1 MRHKSTWRARR
12 HGGGSIPRADGVD
25 ARSFWRRTKSYS
37 ARSHGRPAIALQVQS
52 NRVSPMSG
60 PSSTLGWGNGSE
72 DFALF
77 RTLSSEQR
85 LKAFSAMVRQ
95 DLVRGQML
103 VAQGDPSDSLFMVLH
118 GALAVRRTGD
128 SAPIAEL
135 RAGELVGEIGFFA
148 NVPRTADVI
157 AIRDT
162 SVLVLTRTAYQVLA
176 EEAPAIVEAVLAAL
190 ARRFAKETARLTPV
204 RASPKAR
211 TVALIDA
218 GREPV
223 PGAFDRRMRE
233 GLAAI
238 DAEIVDPARLNAMF
252 PGRGLDAPEVTDWL
266 NKLEHAAPLVVY
278 LGGRQASPWARKA
291 IRQADLVVFACRGDA
306 PAGALTEA
314 EAFACEVHPP
324 SARRLVRIHDRRSG
338 AVRGTPAWLVRLP
351 SFMHHHVA
359 LEDQV
364 DIDSLIRFLSGRA
377 IGFVAAGGG
386 SFGTAHVGI
395 YKAFRER
402 GVMFDI
408 FVGTS
413 VGSAMVAGFAKNLE
427 AEHLER
433 GTHEIFVRSRSFRR
447 PTWPRYALLDHKA
460 FDRALADQYGSN
472 CRIEDC
478 WRPFAAVATNLSTHN
493 LELIRSGLLWQAV
506 RASSAIPGLLPPFYT
521 PEGAMLVDGCLIDNV
536 PLASMHQLK
545 SGPNLVVHFGE
556 PAAEMFD
563 VDYAALPGRL
573 ELIAAMLMPF
583 RKKLLP
589 AAPSAVN
596 VLWRSLVAHQRYD
609 TLPTAPLDAVMRP
622 PLPIEVDVT
631 DFDRHTEIFLAS
643 YLWARETIA
652 ALEAEGN
659 SAITAIL
666 GTSNP
671 AMKRARQFAERPHS
685 ALSG

>member
-1 MRHKSTWRARR
+1 MNEASTTFAWAN
-12 HGGGSIPRADGVD
+12 V
-25 ARSFWRRTKSYS
+25 
-37 ARSHGRPAIALQVQS
+37 L
-52 NRVSPMSG
+52 
-60 PSSTLGWGNGSE
+60 E
-72 DFALF
+72 DLALF

-85 LKAFSAMVRQ
+85 QKALGAMVRQ
-95 DLVRGQML
+95 DLTRGQML
-103 VAQGDPSDSLFMVLH
+103 VAQGGPSDSLFMVLH
-118 GALAVRRTGD
+118 GALAVRRAGD
-128 SAPIAEL
+128 LEPIAEL
-135 RAGELVGEIGFFA
+135 RAGEVVGEIGFFA
-148 NVPRTADVI
+148 NIPRTADVI

-162 SVLVLTRTAYQVLA
+162 SVLVLTRTAYQDLA
-176 EEAPAIVEAVLAAL
+176 KDAPAIVEALLAAL
-190 ARRFAKETARLTPV
+190 AQRFAKETARLTPL

-211 TVALIDA
+211 TVALID
-218 GREPV
+218 GGCQPL
-223 PGAFDRRMRE
+223 PGVFDRRVRD

-238 DAEIVDPARLNAMF
+238 GAEIVDPARLNAIF
-252 PGRGLDAPEVTDWL
+252 PGRALDAPEVADWL
-266 NKLEHAAPLVVY
+266 NKLEYAAPLVVY
-278 LGGRQASPWARKA
+278 FGGRESSAWTRKA
-291 IRQADLVVFACRGDA
+291 IRQADMVVFACRGDV
-306 PAGALTEA
+306 PEGALTDV
-314 EAFACEVHPP
+314 EAFACEVHPV

-338 AVRGTPAWLVRLP
+338 EVSGTVAWLARLP

-395 YKAFRER
+395 YKAFRDH

-413 VGSAMVAGFAKNLE
+413 VGSAMAAGFAKNLE
-427 AEHLER
+427 AEDLER

-447 PTWPRYALLDHKA
+447 PTWPRYALLDHKV
-460 FDRALADQYGSN
+460 FDRALADQYGRD

-478 WRPFAAVATNLSTHN
+478 WRPFAAIATNLSTHN

-521 PEGAMLVDGCLIDNV
+521 SEGAMLVDGCLIDNV
-536 PLASMHQLK
+536 PLAPMHQLK

-563 VDYAALPGRL
+563 VEYAALPGRL

-609 TLPTAPLDAVMRP
+609 ILPTASLDLVMRP
-622 PLPIEVDVT
+622 PLPFGVDVT
-631 DFDRHTEIFLAS
+631 DFDRHTDIFYAS
-643 YLWARETIA
+643 YIWAQQAIA
-652 ALEAEGN
+652 ALASEGN

-666 GTSNP
+666 ATSKP
-671 AMKRARQFAERPHS
+671 ATKRPRHS
-685 ALSG
+685 RTPEQRSVRLS

>member
-1 MRHKSTWRARR
+1 MSQGSTPFA
-12 HGGGSIPRADGVD
+12 
-25 ARSFWRRTKSYS
+25 
-37 ARSHGRPAIALQVQS
+37 
-52 NRVSPMSG
+52 
-60 PSSTLGWGNGSE
+60 WGNALDE
-72 DFALF
+72 FALF

-85 LKAFSAMVRQ
+85 LKAFRAMVRQ
-95 DLVRGQML
+95 DLTRGQML
-103 VAQGDPSDSLFMVLH
+103 VAQGDPSDALFMVLH
-118 GALAVRRTGD
+118 GALAVRRAGELE
-128 SAPIAEL
+128 PLAEL
-135 RAGELVGEIGFFA
+135 RAGGLVGEIGFFG
-148 NVPRTADVI
+148 NIPRTTDVI
-157 AIRDT
+157 AIRDP
-162 SVLVLTRTAYQVLA
+162 SVLVLTRAAYQDLA
-176 EEAPAIVEAVLAAL
+176 SDAPAIVEALLAAL
-190 ARRFAKETARLTPV
+190 ARRFAKETARLTPM

-211 TVALIDA
+211 TVALID
-218 GREPV
+218 GGCEPL
-223 PGAFDRRMRE
+223 PGAFERRMRD
-233 GLAAI
+233 GFAAT
-238 DAEIVDPARLNAMF
+238 DAEIVDPARVNATF
-252 PGRGLDAPEVTDWL
+252 PWRALDAPEVADWL

-278 LGGRQASPWARKA
+278 LGGREASAWARKA
-291 IRQADLVVFACRGDA
+291 IRQADMVVFACRGDA
-306 PAGALTEA
+306 PAEALTEV
-314 EAFACEVHPP
+314 EAFACEVHPV
-324 SARRLVRIHDRRSG
+324 STRRLVRIHDRRSG
-338 AVRGTPAWLVRLP
+338 EVSGTTAWLARLP
-351 SFMHHHVA
+351 CFMHHHVA
-359 LEDQV
+359 LEDQI

-386 SFGTAHVGI
+386 SFGTAHLGI
-395 YKAFRER
+395 YKAFCER
-402 GVMFDI
+402 GVMFYV

-413 VGSAMVAGFAKNLE
+413 VGSAMAAGFAKNYE
-427 AEHLER
+427 ADHLER
-433 GTHEIFVRSRSFRR
+433 GAHEIFVKSRSFRR

-460 FDRALADQYGSN
+460 FDRALADQYGAQ

-478 WRPFAAVATNLSTHN
+478 WRPFAAVATNLSSHD
-493 LELIRSGLLWQAV
+493 LELIRTGPLWQAV
-506 RASSAIPGLLPPFYT
+506 RASRAIPGLLAPFYT
-521 PEGAMLVDGCLIDNV
+521 AEGAMLVDGCLIDNV

-589 AAPSAVN
+589 AAPSAAN

-671 AMKRARQFAERPHS
+671 AMKRARQFAERAHS

>member
-1 MRHKSTWRARR
+1 M
-12 HGGGSIPRADGVD
+12 
-25 ARSFWRRTKSYS
+25 
-37 ARSHGRPAIALQVQS
+37 
-52 NRVSPMSG
+52 
-60 PSSTLGWGNGSE
+60 E

-85 LKAFSAMVRQ
+85 LKALNAMVRQ

-103 VAQGDPSDSLFMVLH
+103 VAQGGPSDSLFLVLH
-118 GALAVRRTGD
+118 GALAVRKTGYLE
-128 SAPIAEL
+128 PIAEL

-162 SVLVLTRTAYQVLA
+162 SVLALTRPAYQKLVA
-176 EEAPAIVEAVLAAL
+176 EAPAIVEALLAAL
-190 ARRFAKETARLTPV
+190 AQRFARETARIAPFRT
-204 RASPKAR
+204 SPKAR
-211 TVALIDA
+211 TVALI
-218 GREPV
+218 GGGVEPL
-223 PGAFDRRMRE
+223 PETFDRRMRE
-233 GLAAI
+233 GLAATH
-238 DAEIVDPARLNAMF
+238 AEIVDFARLQAMF
-252 PGRGLDAPEVTDWL
+252 PGRALDAHEVTEWL
-266 NKLEHAAPLVVY
+266 NKLEHTAPLVVY
-278 LGGRQASPWARKA
+278 LGGHETSPWARKA
-291 IRQADLVVFACRGDA
+291 IRQADMVVFACRGEA
-306 PAGALTEA
+306 PAAALTDI
-314 EAFACEVHPP
+314 EAFACEVHPV

-338 AVRGTPAWLVRLP
+338 EVSGTAGWLARLP
-351 SFMHHHVA
+351 AFMHHHVA

-364 DIDSLIRFLSGRA
+364 DIDSLIRFLCGRA
-377 IGFVAAGGG
+377 VGFVAAGGG

-427 AEHLER
+427 AEHLEQ

-460 FDRALADQYGSN
+460 FDRALAQQYGPD

-493 LELIRSGLLWQAV
+493 LELIRTGPLWQAV

-521 PEGAMLVDGCLIDNV
+521 AEGAMLVDGCLIDNV
-536 PLASMHQLK
+536 PLTSMHQLK

-563 VDYAALPGRL
+563 VDYASLPGRL
-573 ELIAAMLMPF
+573 ELIAAMLTPF

-609 TLPTAPLDAVMRP
+609 TLPVGPFDTVMRP
-622 PLPIEVDVT
+622 PLPPDIDVT
-631 DFDRHTEIFLAS
+631 DFDRHTEIFEAS
-643 YLWARETIA
+643 YLWAGEAIA
-652 ALEAEGN
+652 ALEAGGS
-659 SAITAIL
+659 SAIAAIL
-666 GTSNP
+666 DAP
-671 AMKRARQFAERPHS
+671 ALDRLQATAVAVSTRAPSSRLAS
-685 ALSG
+685 AAGFGALNR

>member
-1 MRHKSTWRARR
+1 MN
-12 HGGGSIPRADGVD
+12 GGSATF
-25 ARSFWRRTKSYS
+25 A
-37 ARSHGRPAIALQVQS
+37 
-52 NRVSPMSG
+52 
-60 PSSTLGWGNGSE
+60 WGNVSE

-85 LKAFSAMVRQ
+85 LKALGAMVRM
-95 DLVRGQML
+95 DLVRGQTL
-103 VAQGDPSDSLFMVLH
+103 VAQGGPSDALFMVLH
-118 GALAVRRTGD
+118 GALAVRRRGQTE
-128 SAPIAEL
+128 PIAEL
-135 RAGELVGEIGFFA
+135 RAGEIVGEIGFFA

-162 SVLVLTRTAYQVLA
+162 SVLALTRAAYRQLA
-176 EEAPAIVEAVLAAL
+176 EDAPAIVEALLAAL
-190 ARRFAKETARLTPV
+190 ALRFAKETVRFTPP

-211 TVALIDA
+211 TVALLD
-218 GREPV
+218 GGCEPL
-223 PGAFDRRMRE
+223 PAAFDRRMRE

-238 DAEIVDPARLNAMF
+238 DAEIVDPVRVNAMF
-252 PGRGLDAPEVTDWL
+252 PGRALDAPEVTDWL

-278 LGGRQASPWARKA
+278 LGGREASAWVRKA
-291 IRQADLVVFACRGDA
+291 IRQADLVVFVCRGDA
-306 PAGALTEA
+306 PAGALTDV
-314 EAFACEVHPP
+314 EAFACEVHPA
-324 SARRLVRIHDRRSG
+324 SARRLVRVHDRRSSQ
-338 AVRGTPAWLVRLP
+338 VSGTAAWLARLP
-351 SFMHHHVA
+351 CFMHHHVA
-359 LEDQV
+359 LQDQV

-395 YKAFRER
+395 YKAFREL

-413 VGSAMVAGFAKNLE
+413 VGSAMAAGFAKNLE
-427 AEHLER
+427 AEDLER

-460 FDRALADQYGSN
+460 FDRALADQYGHD

-536 PLASMHQLK
+536 PVAPMHQLK

-556 PAAEMFD
+556 PADEMFD
-563 VDYAALPGRL
+563 VAYEDLPGRL
-573 ELIAAMLMPF
+573 ELVAAMLMPF

-609 TLPTAPLDAVMRP
+609 TLPISPLDMVMRP
-622 PLPIEVDVT
+622 PCPLGVDVT
-631 DFDRHTEIFLAS
+631 DFDRHTEIFQAS
-643 YLWARETIA
+643 YLWARQAIV

-659 SAITAIL
+659 SAIAAIL
-666 GTSNP
+666 AAGKPVARRPRHFVEFPSN
-671 AMKRARQFAERPHS
+671 

>member
-1 MRHKSTWRARR
+1 MKGA
-12 HGGGSIPRADGVD
+12 
-25 ARSFWRRTKSYS
+25 S
-37 ARSHGRPAIALQVQS
+37 AAFA
-52 NRVSPMSG
+52 
-60 PSSTLGWGNGSE
+60 WGEVSE
-72 DFALF
+72 DFTLF

-95 DLVRGQML
+95 DLVRGEML
-103 VAQGDPSDSLFMVLH
+103 VAQGDPSDSLFVVLH

-128 SAPIAEL
+128 LEPLAEL
-135 RAGELVGEIGFFA
+135 RAGEIVGEIGFFA

-162 SVLVLTRTAYQVLA
+162 SVLVLTRSAYQVLA
-176 EEAPAIVEAVLAAL
+176 EDAPAIVEALLAAL
-190 ARRFAKETARLTPV
+190 ARRFAKETARLTPI

-211 TVALIDA
+211 TVALIDG
-218 GREPV
+218 GREPLQ
-223 PGAFDRRMRE
+223 GAFDRRMRD
-233 GLAAI
+233 GLAAT
-238 DAEIVDPARLNAMF
+238 DAEIVDPARVSVMF
-252 PGRGLDAPEVTDWL
+252 PGRALDAPEVTDWL

-278 LGGRQASPWARKA
+278 LGSREASAWARKA
-291 IRQADLVVFACRGDA
+291 IRQADMVVFACRGNA
-306 PAGALTEA
+306 PAGALTDV
-314 EAFACEVHPP
+314 EAFACAVHPA

-338 AVRGTPAWLVRLP
+338 EVSGTAAWLARLP

-359 LEDQV
+359 IEDQV

-427 AEHLER
+427 AEDLER

-460 FDRALADQYGSN
+460 FDRALADQYGRN

-478 WRPFAAVATNLSTHN
+478 WRPFASVATNLSTHN
-493 LELIRSGLLWQAV
+493 LELIRCGLLWQAV

-521 PEGAMLVDGCLIDNV
+521 AEGAMLVDGCLIDNV
-536 PLASMHQLK
+536 PLAPMHQLK

-573 ELIAAMLMPF
+573 ELVAAMLMPF

-589 AAPSAVN
+589 AAPSAIN

-609 TLPTAPLDAVMRP
+609 TLPVAPLDMVMRP
-622 PLPIEVDVT
+622 PFPLDISVT
-631 DFDRHTEIFLAS
+631 EFERHTEIFHAS

-652 ALEAEGN
+652 AMEAEGN

-666 GTSNP
+666 ATSNP
-671 AMKRARQFAERPHS
+671 ATTRPRPLVGLPRS
-685 ALSG
+685 AVSS

>member
-1 MRHKSTWRARR
+1 MNEA
-12 HGGGSIPRADGVD
+12 
-25 ARSFWRRTKSYS
+25 S
-37 ARSHGRPAIALQVQS
+37 ATFA
-52 NRVSPMSG
+52 
-60 PSSTLGWGNGSE
+60 WGNVLE

-85 LKAFSAMVRQ
+85 QKAFRAMGRQ
-95 DLVRGQML
+95 DLMRGQML
-103 VAQGDPSDSLFMVLH
+103 VAQGEPSDSLFMVLH

-128 SAPIAEL
+128 LEPIAEL
-135 RAGELVGEIGFFA
+135 RAGELVGEIGFFG
-148 NVPRTADVI
+148 NIPRTADVI

-162 SVLVLTRTAYQVLA
+162 SVLVLTRAAYQDLA
-176 EEAPAIVEAVLAAL
+176 RDAPAIVEALLAAL
-190 ARRFAKETARLTPV
+190 ARRFAKETARLPPLH
-204 RASPKAR
+204 ASPKAR
-211 TVALIDA
+211 TVALID
-218 GREPV
+218 GGCEPS
-223 PGAFDRRMRE
+223 PAAFDRRIRE
-233 GLAAI
+233 GLAAT

-252 PGRGLDAPEVTDWL
+252 PGRALDAPEVADWL
-266 NKLEHAAPLVVY
+266 NRLEHAAPLVVY
-278 LGGRQASPWARKA
+278 FGGREASAWTRKA
-291 IRQADLVVFACRGDA
+291 IPQADMVVFACRGDA
-306 PAGALTEA
+306 RAVPLTDVES
-314 EAFACEVHPP
+314 FACEVHPA
-324 SARRLVRIHDRRSG
+324 SARRLVRIHDQRSG
-338 AVRGTPAWLVRLP
+338 QVSGTTAWLARLP

-402 GVMFDI
+402 GVQFDI

-413 VGSAMVAGFAKNLE
+413 VGSAMAAGFAKNFE
-427 AEHLER
+427 ADRLER
-433 GTHEIFVRSRSFRR
+433 GAHEIFVKARSFRR

-460 FDRALADQYGSN
+460 FDRALAEQYGAQ

-478 WRPFAAVATNLSTHN
+478 WRPFAAVATNLSTHS
-493 LELIRSGLLWQAV
+493 LELIRSGLLWHAV

-536 PLASMHQLK
+536 PLAPMHQLK
-545 SGPNLVVHFGE
+545 SGPNLIVHFGE

-609 TLPTAPLDAVMRP
+609 ILPTAPLDLVMRP
-622 PLPIEVDVT
+622 PLPLGVDVT
-631 DFDRHTEIFLAS
+631 DFDRHTEIFYAS
-643 YLWARETIA
+643 YHWAREAIA

-659 SAITAIL
+659 SPIAAIL
-666 GTSNP
+666 DTTRL
-671 AMKRARQFAERPHS
+671 ATKRPQHIV
-685 ALSG
+685 ALSSNALSS